1 MRNLFI
7 LNRVFRYIFK
17 NVKSKDIKKISIR
30 KNFLKPE
37 YTVVILMII
46 IVIIYGLISQKP
58 KNTLL
63 LLLTFFTMYNS
74 VYVLFINKVISKKM
88 EKEIYE
94 FDKREKDKKRELIR
108 KKYNINEIIVLDD
121 YGDDKHIYKVLKNEY
136 VIGKNSKSAIVD
148 IDLTDQINS
157 DFVSRRHARIYKQ
170 DNKFYVVDE
179 GSKNGTDVIKT
190 NNRKIN
196 LIAFNGENILVGDI
210 IHIHGI
216 KILLN

>member
-37 YTVVILMII
+37 YTVVILMMI

-58 KNTLL
+58 KNTFL

-121 YGDDKHIYKVLKNEY
+121 YGDYKHIYKVLKNEY

-196 LIAFNGENILVGDI
+196 LIAFKGEI
-210 IHIHGI
+210 IT
-216 KILLN
+216 

>member
-58 KNTLL
+58 KNTFL

-136 VIGKNSKSAIVD
+136 VIGKNSKSSIVD

-196 LIAFNGENILVGDI
+196 LIAFKGENILVGDI

-216 KILLN
+216 EILLN

>member
-58 KNTLL
+58 KNTFL

-94 FDKREKDKKRELIR
+94 IDKREKDKKKRV
-108 KKYNINEIIVLDD
+108 N
-121 YGDDKHIYKVLKNEY
+121 
-136 VIGKNSKSAIVD
+136 
-148 IDLTDQINS
+148 
-157 DFVSRRHARIYKQ
+157 
-170 DNKFYVVDE
+170 
-179 GSKNGTDVIKT
+179 
-190 NNRKIN
+190 
-196 LIAFNGENILVGDI
+196 
-210 IHIHGI
+210 
-216 KILLN
+216 